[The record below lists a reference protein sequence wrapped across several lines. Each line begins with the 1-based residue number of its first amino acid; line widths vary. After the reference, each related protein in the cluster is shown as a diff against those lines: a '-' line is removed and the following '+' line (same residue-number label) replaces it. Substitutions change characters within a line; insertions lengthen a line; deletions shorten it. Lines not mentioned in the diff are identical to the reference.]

1 MLGNIDETRMSRTF
15 KVKVQSFPEV
25 KKEATFHYLVSLLEK
40 MPGYV
45 KLPVGTND
53 ATDL

>member
-1 MLGNIDETRMSRTF
+1 MLGHIDETRMSRIF
-15 KVKVQSFPEV
+15 KVKVQSFPGV
-25 KKEATFHYLVSLLEK
+25 KIEDMFHYLVSLLEK

-53 ATDL
+53 ATDF

>member
-45 KLPVGTND
+45 IHYVGTND
-53 ATDL
+53 AIDF